1 MVLLAGTTI
10 ADNYY
15 YFHACIAIAL
25 ALMKIIAILLQK
37 LATVYVWNVKQKDD
51 GMDQSTL
58 HCCYGAYV
66 TKTSKFK

>member
-1 MVLLAGTTI
+1 MVLLVETII

-25 ALMKIIAILLQK
+25 ALMKIIAILLQE
-37 LATVYVWNVKQKDD
+37 LAIFYVWNVKQKDD

-66 TKTSKFK
+66 TKTNKFE